1 MTQQTETK
9 NFIEIC
15 PGCLACYNQG
25 RLTFYWFQ
33 INKDTTLEQI
43 ENALDVEEIHR
54 KAKTPHLCGG
64 DEVHIQDNDF
74 GGGEYMTAR
83 ELFGYVQLLQLVP
96 NFDYVRAFKDIYLM
110 QDEFQQLGSGIQYE
124 PSDMFKEFA
133 NDVLVF
139 DYTHELDEHLDEVFG
154 EFMHIDQS
162 MQVPEILY
170 SFIDWR
176 AARDWVLND
185 YEKTE
190 VNNKIY
196 LWRSI

>member
-43 ENALDVEEIHR
+43 EKALDVEEIHKR
-54 KAKTPHLCGG
+54 AKTPFVCGG

-83 ELFGYVQLLQLVP
+83 ELFGYVELLQLVP
-96 NFDYVRAFKDIYLM
+96 NFDYIKAFKEVYLM

-124 PSDMFKEFA
+124 PSEQFKEFA
-133 NDVLVF
+133 DSVQVF
-139 DYTHELDEHLDEVFG
+139 DNIDEQNEHLEY
-154 EFMHIDQS
+154 EFM
-162 MQVPEILY
+162 ELY
-170 SFIDWR
+170 DVSDTDRLYNYIDWSTARHDMLIDMNR
-176 AARDWVLND
+176 A
-185 YEKTE
+185 E
-190 VNNKIY
+190 VNGKIY
-196 LWRSI
+196 LWRGI

>member
-43 ENALDVEEIHR
+43 ERALDVEEIHR
-54 KAKTPHLCGG
+54 RAKTPFLCGG
-64 DEVHIQDNDF
+64 EEVSIQDNDF

-96 NFDYVRAFKDIYLM
+96 NFDYIKAFKEIYLM
-110 QDEFQQLGSGIQYE
+110 SDEFQQLGSGIQYE
-124 PSDMFKEFA
+124 PSEQFKEFA
-133 NDVLVF
+133 DSVQVF
-139 DYTHELDEHLDEVFG
+139 DNIDEQNTHLEY
-154 EFMHIDQS
+154 EFMEHYDISESDR
-162 MQVPEILY
+162 LY
-170 SFIDWR
+170 NYIDWA
-176 AARDWVLND
+176 AARHDMLIDLNRA
-185 YEKTE
+185 EI
-190 VNNKIY
+190 NNKIY
-196 LWRSI
+196 LWRGI

>member
-43 ENALDVEEIHR
+43 ERALDVEEIHKR
-54 KAKTPHLCGG
+54 AKTPFVCGG

-74 GGGEYMTAR
+74 GGGEYMTAK
-83 ELFGYVQLLQLVP
+83 ELFGYVELLKLVP
-96 NFDYVRAFKDIYLM
+96 NFDYIRAFKDVYLM
-110 QDEFQQLGSGIQYE
+110 EDEFDYKTKE
-124 PSDMFKEFA
+124 PSNQFKEFA
-133 NDVLVF
+133 DSVQVF
-139 DYTHELDEHLDEVFG
+139 DNIDEQNTHLEY
-154 EFMHIDQS
+154 EFM
-162 MQVPEILY
+162 EIYDVSETDRLY
-170 SFIDWR
+170 HYIDWSTVRHDMLIDMNR
-176 AARDWVLND
+176 A
-185 YEKTE
+185 E
-190 VNNKIY
+190 VNGKIY

>member
-43 ENALDVEEIHR
+43 EQALDIEQIHT
-54 KAKTPHLCGG
+54 KAKTPYACGG

-74 GGGEYMTAR
+74 GGGEYMSAK
-83 ELFGYVQLLQLVP
+83 ELFGYVQLLNQIP
-96 NFDYVRAFKDIYLM
+96 NFDYVRAFKNIYLM
-110 QDEFQQLGSGIQYE
+110 QDEFQQEGSGIQYE
-124 PSDMFKEFA
+124 PSEMFKEYA
-133 NDVLVF
+133 ESVQVF
-139 DYTHELDEHLDEVFG
+139 DSQIDVDNYLDDTFAD
-154 EFMHIDQS
+154 INNINDS
-162 MQVPEILY
+162 NNLY
-170 SFIDWR
+170 SFINWNS
-176 AARDWVLND
+176 AREWVLND

-190 VNNKIY
+190 VNSKIY

>member
-43 ENALDVEEIHR
+43 ERALDVEEIHKR
-54 KAKTPHLCGG
+54 AKTPFVCGG

-74 GGGEYMTAR
+74 GGGEYMTAK
-83 ELFGYVQLLQLVP
+83 ELFGYVELLKLVP
-96 NFDYVRAFKDIYLM
+96 NFDYIRAFKDVYLM
-110 QDEFQQLGSGIQYE
+110 NDELDINQE
-124 PSDMFKEFA
+124 PSKMFEEFA
-133 NDVLVF
+133 YSVQVF
-139 DYTHELDEHLDEVFG
+139 DNIDEQNTHLEY
-154 EFMHIDQS
+154 EFM
-162 MQVPEILY
+162 EIYDVSETDRLY
-170 SFIDWR
+170 HYIDWSAVRHDMLMDMQR
-176 AARDWVLND
+176 A
-185 YEKTE
+185 E
-190 VNNKIY
+190 VNGKIY

>member
-1 MTQQTETK
+1 MLIGERQ
-9 NFIEIC
+9 NYIEIA

-25 RLTFYWFQ
+25 ILTFYWFQ
-33 INKDTTLEQI
+33 LNKDTTLEQI
-43 ENALDVEEIHR
+43 ERALDVEEIHR
-54 KAKTPHLCGG
+54 RAKTPHLCGG

-74 GGGEYMTAR
+74 GGGEYMTAK
-83 ELFGYVQLLQLVP
+83 ELFGYVELLQLVP

-110 QDEFQQLGSGIQYE
+110 NDEFQQLGSGIQYE

-139 DYTHELDEHLDEVFG
+139 DYTHELDEHLDELFG

-170 SFIDWR
+170 SFIDWK
-176 AARDWVLND
+176 AARDWVLVD
-185 YEKTE
+185 YEKTD